1 MIGPKAKPNHLLP
14 MLAAAA
20 TGVQVGSSI
29 VATRFVIDQTD
40 PVTLAFLRYL
50 IGFCCLLIPAWR
62 SASGWFDRY
71 DLLPIALLGITQ
83 FGILIVL
90 MNYGVQFIPSARA
103 ALIFACMP
111 LLTMTLAALIGYERM
126 TLFKTVGVLFT
137 IVGVG
142 FALGEKVLLTTE
154 TANEWIGE
162 LAVLASTLCGA
173 LCSVLYRPYLRKYP
187 TLQVGASAMFASVGF
202 LALAATVEGQFA
214 WSFRFTIWGWLV
226 VFFIGGGS
234 AIGYYLWLWAL
245 GHSSPTQ
252 VTVFL
257 SLSPIT
263 SAVMGALLLAE
274 PISALFLV
282 GLICVIVGLW
292 LAHRSSNEM

>member
-1 MIGPKAKPNHLLP
+1 
-14 MLAAAA
+14 
-20 TGVQVGSSI
+20 
-29 VATRFVIDQTD
+29 
-40 PVTLAFLRYL
+40 
-50 IGFCCLLIPAWR
+50 
-62 SASGWFDRY
+62 
-71 DLLPIALLGITQ
+71 
-83 FGILIVL
+83 
-90 MNYGVQFIPSARA
+90 
-103 ALIFACMP
+103 
-111 LLTMTLAALIGYERM
+111 
-126 TLFKTVGVLFT
+126 VGVLFT

-187 TLQVGASAMFASVGF
+187 TLKVSASAMFASVGF